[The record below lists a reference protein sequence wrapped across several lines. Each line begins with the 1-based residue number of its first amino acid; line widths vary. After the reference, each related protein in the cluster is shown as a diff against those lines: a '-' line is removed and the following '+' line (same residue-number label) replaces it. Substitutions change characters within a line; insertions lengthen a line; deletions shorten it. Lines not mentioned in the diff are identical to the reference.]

1 MGNLFKIAIRN
12 LIRYRRRTLLTG
24 SLVAIGVVFVLV
36 FVATSGSFKNMIIS
50 QITDSMLGHIQIHQ
64 KGYVASIDN
73 LPLTLNMG
81 SQAMSRV
88 DKLLSGTSGIEAYS
102 PRIKFG
108 GGFSN
113 FAETTNVRLNGVY
126 PEKEMKT
133 VPLLASRIIE
143 GEKAIK
149 KGEILIP
156 ELLARG
162 MKIRIGDMVVII
174 ATNKDGSVNGKQL
187 KVGGI
192 LESATGP
199 GGRDGY
205 IHIEDAMDILRMDAP
220 EVSEIAV
227 RLSNFGNLKSVYN
240 KLTGVLSTELNK
252 EGKPV
257 FEIHTWEGL
266 SPFYNIARMIDLM
279 TFFIKLML
287 IAIVL
292 VSIMNVMVMA
302 VYERIREIGTIA
314 AIGTMPGKI
323 LSMFLIE
330 GFSLGV
336 FGAAIGTVFGL
347 IIIFT
352 LDLAKITFNFG
363 MQTGLVLS
371 PMIRVPDI
379 LLTVLI
385 VILVATAGSLQPA
398 FKASRMKPIEALRH
412 V

>member
-12 LIRYRRRTLLTG
+12 LMRYRRRTLLTG

-36 FVATSGSFKNMIIS
+36 FVAVSGSFKNMIIS
-50 QITDSMLGHIQIHQ
+50 QITDSMLGHIQIHR

-81 SQAMSRV
+81 AQAMTKV
-88 DKLLSGTSGIEAYS
+88 EKVLSETPGIDSYS

-113 FAETTNVRLNGVY
+113 FVETTNIRLNGVY
-126 PEKEMKT
+126 PDREMKT
-133 VPLLASRIIE
+133 VPLLVSRIIE
-143 GEKAIK
+143 GEKVIK
-149 KGEILIP
+149 KGELVIP

-162 MKIRIGDMVVII
+162 MKVKVGDMVVII

-205 IHIEDAMDILRMDAP
+205 LHIEDATEILRMDTP
-220 EVSEIAV
+220 EVSEIAI
-227 RLSNFGNLKSVYN
+227 RLHNFGDLKSVFN
-240 KLTGVLSTELNK
+240 KLTGALSADLNK
-252 EGKPV
+252 QGKPV
-257 FEIHTWEGL
+257 FEVHTWEGL
-266 SPFYNIARMIDLM
+266 SPFYNIARMIDVM
-279 TFFIKLML
+279 TFFIKIML

-292 VSIMNVMVMA
+292 VSIMNVMIMA

-330 GFSLGV
+330 GFSLGI

-347 IIIFT
+347 VIVFI
-352 LDLAKITFNFG
+352 LNLAKISFNFG

-371 PMIRVPDI
+371 PAVRVTD
-379 LLTVLI
+379 VLI
-385 VILVATAGSLQPA
+385 TALIVVLVATMGSLQPA
-398 FKASRMKPIEALRH
+398 FKASRMEPITALRH

>member
-205 IHIEDAMDILRMDAP
+205 IHIEDAMDILRM
-220 EVSEIAV
+220 EVHRS
-227 RLSNFGNLKSVYN
+227 L
-240 KLTGVLSTELNK
+240 
-252 EGKPV
+252 
-257 FEIHTWEGL
+257 
-266 SPFYNIARMIDLM
+266 
-279 TFFIKLML
+279 
-287 IAIVL
+287 
-292 VSIMNVMVMA
+292 IMN
-302 VYERIREIGTIA
+302 
-314 AIGTMPGKI
+314 
-323 LSMFLIE
+323 SM
-330 GFSLGV
+330 
-336 FGAAIGTVFGL
+336 
-347 IIIFT
+347 
-352 LDLAKITFNFG
+352 
-363 MQTGLVLS
+363 
-371 PMIRVPDI
+371 
-379 LLTVLI
+379 
-385 VILVATAGSLQPA
+385 
-398 FKASRMKPIEALRH
+398 
-412 V
+412 